1 MILWQFCIA
10 FSFKVGRWILM
21 DLSHADLRF
30 PLAVGNCHLCYSRK
44 NEATISGSAS
54 HFLTH
59 LRLKCWWERVSD
71 KKPDCKQE
79 EPKDKL
85 MCCSLSSLLRLS
97 GVLCLVLILEP
108 KCQTPVLTSKALVHP
123 SYPAEGFI
131 IAVLLDRRLIAVTFL
146 CPYIINE
153 KVIVGLVLLL
163 NWTSIPNKIRCLEN
177 AF

>member
-1 MILWQFCIA
+1 
-10 FSFKVGRWILM
+10 
-21 DLSHADLRF
+21 
-30 PLAVGNCHLCYSRK
+30 
-44 NEATISGSAS
+44 
-54 HFLTH
+54 
-59 LRLKCWWERVSD
+59 
-71 KKPDCKQE
+71 
-79 EPKDKL
+79 

-131 IAVLLDRRLIAVTFL
+131 IAVLLDRRLIAVTL

-163 NWTSIPNKIRCLEN
+163 N
-177 AF
+177 